1 MTYRPYTLEAVIDNT
16 SFKER
21 QTDKQNTD
29 RQRAAEAETES
40 GRERETRNRE
50 TKSERNTKIKT

>member
-40 GRERETRNRE
+40 GRERERQETERQNRRE
-50 TKSERNTKIKT
+50 IQR